1 MPISATGHTC
11 RVWQAEVV
19 ELRHLRYFVA
29 VVEERSISRAADRLM
44 MSQPAL
50 TRQIKELER
59 ECGIDLL
66 DRVPRG
72 VEPTPAGAA
81 LYQHAA
87 RLLGLAAA
95 TRDVARSASAAR
107 ELISIGLPP
116 GLPADWLAGLI
127 RAFHNETPDIRIDFS
142 DANSSAQLRSVQEGR
157 LDIGIVHQNPP
168 SNLYSVELFE
178 KPFGLA
184 VRPNHPLA
192 ERETC
197 PLVELD
203 NLRVLAHAREQIPA
217 EHDRLISVAYEA
229 GIAPIWQFASFVE
242 NALACAEATGSH
254 AVLLSESSAHRL
266 LPGWPW
272 IELVEPA
279 FPMRTWLVRPEQTRA
294 AVAAG
299 GDLIARYA
307 RSVSETIAGATG
319 SGNPGPVGRNHR

>member
-1 MPISATGHTC
+1 MPVSAIRYTFW
-11 RVWQAEVV
+11 VWHAGGV

-29 VVEERSISRAADRLM
+29 VVEERSVSRAAERLV

-59 ECGIDLL
+59 ECGITLL
-66 DRVPRG
+66 DRIPRG
-72 VEPTPAGAA
+72 VEPTPAGTA

-87 RLLGLAAA
+87 HLLGLAAV

-107 ELISIGLPP
+107 ELITIGLPP
-116 GLPADWLAGLI
+116 GLPADWLTGLI
-127 RAFHNETPDIRIDFS
+127 HAFQAETPDIRIDFS

-157 LDIGIVHQNPP
+157 LDIGLVHQNPP
-168 SNLYSVELFE
+168 SNLHSAELFE

-197 PLVELD
+197 PLIELD

-242 NALACAEATGSH
+242 NALACAEVTGSH
-254 AVLLSESSAHRL
+254 AVLLSEASAHRL

-272 IELVEPA
+272 VELVEPA

-294 AVAAG
+294 AVEAAG
-299 GDLIARYA
+299 ELIARYA
-307 RSVSETIAGATG
+307 RNVLARKQA
-319 SGNPGPVGRNHR
+319 

>member
-1 MPISATGHTC
+1 MPVLATGYTYW
-11 RVWQAEVV
+11 VWQPGKV

-29 VVEERSISRAADRLM
+29 VVEERSVSRAAERLM

-59 ECGIDLL
+59 ECGIALL
-66 DRVPRG
+66 DRIPRG
-72 VEPTPAGAA
+72 VEPTPAGTA

-87 RLLGLAAA
+87 HLLGLAAV

-107 ELISIGLPP
+107 ELITIGLPP
-116 GLPADWLAGLI
+116 GLPADWLTGLI
-127 RAFHNETPDIRIDFS
+127 RAFQAETPDIRINFS

-157 LDIGIVHQNPP
+157 LDIGLVHQNPP
-168 SNLYSVELFE
+168 SNLHSAELFE

-184 VRPNHPLA
+184 VRPNHRLA

-197 PLVELD
+197 PLAELD

-242 NALACAEATGSH
+242 NALACAEVTGSH
-254 AVLLSESSAHRL
+254 AVLLSEASAHRL

-272 IELVEPA
+272 VELVEPA

-294 AVAAG
+294 AVEAAG
-299 GDLIARYA
+299 ELIARYA
-307 RSVSETIAGATG
+307 RSVLRAGAA
-319 SGNPGPVGRNHR
+319 

>member
-1 MPISATGHTC
+1 M
-11 RVWQAEVV
+11 

-29 VVEERSISRAADRLM
+29 VVEERSISRAAERLV

-66 DRVPRG
+66 ERVPRG
-72 VEPTPAGAA
+72 VHPTPAGTA

-87 RLLGLAAA
+87 HLLGLAAV

-116 GLPADWLAGLI
+116 GLPADWLTGLI
-127 RAFHNETPDIRIDFS
+127 HTFRNETPDIRIEFS

-157 LDIGIVHQNPP
+157 LDIGLVHQNPP
-168 SNLYSVELFE
+168 SNLHSIELFE

-192 ERETC
+192 ERDTC

-242 NALACAEATGSH
+242 NALACAEVTGSH
-254 AVLLSESSAHRL
+254 AVLLSEASAHRL

-272 IELVEPA
+272 VELVEPA
-279 FPMRTWLVRPEQTRA
+279 FPMRTWLVRPEQARS
-294 AVAAG
+294 AVETG
-299 GDLIARYA
+299 GEVIARYA
-307 RSVSETIAGATG
+307 RRVNE
-319 SGNPGPVGRNHR
+319 PVPAAEGRGT

>member
-1 MPISATGHTC
+1 M
-11 RVWQAEVV
+11 
-19 ELRHLRYFVA
+19 A
-29 VVEERSISRAADRLM
+29 VVEERSISRAAQRLV

-66 DRVPRG
+66 ERIPRG
-72 VEPTPAGAA
+72 VEPTAAGAA

-87 RLLGLAAA
+87 HLLGLAAT

-116 GLPADWLAGLI
+116 GLPADWLTGLI
-127 RAFHNETPDIRIDFS
+127 YAFRDETPDIRIDFT
-142 DANSSAQLRSVQEGR
+142 DANSSVQLRSVQEGR
-157 LDIGIVHQNPP
+157 LDIGIVHQHPP
-168 SNLYSVELFE
+168 SNLHSATLFE

-192 ERETC
+192 ERVTC

-203 NLRVLAHAREQIPA
+203 GLRVLAHAREQIPA
-217 EHDRLISVAYEA
+217 EHDRLISVAYET

-242 NALACAEATGSH
+242 NALACAEVTGSH
-254 AVLLSESSAHRL
+254 AVLLSEASAHRL

-279 FPMRTWLVRPEQTRA
+279 FPMRTWLVRAERARA
-294 AVAAG
+294 AVEASG
-299 GDLIARYA
+299 ELIVRYA
-307 RSVSETIAGATG
+307 RRVNERVPAAEVRASAMA
-319 SGNPGPVGRNHR
+319 SGVDRGVPDEGRESSCAAALWPRSANQ